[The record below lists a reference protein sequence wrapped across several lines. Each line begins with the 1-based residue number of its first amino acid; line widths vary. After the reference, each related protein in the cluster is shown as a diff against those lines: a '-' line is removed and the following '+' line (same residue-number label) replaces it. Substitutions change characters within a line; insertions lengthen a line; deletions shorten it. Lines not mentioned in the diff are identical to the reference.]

1 MKIIKSTTVE
11 LSEQEF
17 SKLSDRISDALY
29 DIEPEIKNLYDV
41 HIDYILDNWHVE
53 FVPTDVSIPVLKVSA
68 YTAYTDNREFL
79 YIKPESITKFLS
91 QYNISD
97 YSDAID
103 FANNLSILSD
113 FILGLH
119 DFSYQF

>member
-11 LSEQEF
+11 LSDQEF

-29 DIEPEIKNLYDV
+29 DIEPEIKNLYDI
-41 HIDYILDNWHVE
+41 HIDYILDNWYVE
-53 FVPTDVSIPVLKVSA
+53 FVPMDVSVPVLKVSA
-68 YTAYTDNREFL
+68 YTAYVDNQEFL
-79 YIKPESITKFLS
+79 YIKPENITKFLS

-97 YSDAID
+97 YSDAVD
-103 FANNLSILSD
+103 FANNFSIISD